1 MRTLTSLFV
10 LLFVLPVFAQQHTG
24 SEKVMHHQAVKQTR
38 SAEAVWANLMAGN
51 ERFVAGYPRLRHLA
65 AEREAVVTS
74 QHPEV
79 IVLSCADSRVPPE
92 LLFDKT
98 IGELF
103 VVRVAGNLA
112 GSYEVASIEYAVEHL
127 GSSMLVV
134 LGHQSCGAVTA
145 ACSGGDPGTP
155 SLQQLMKT
163 IAPACQ
169 SPNGA
174 SKEKALQSSIEHNVT
189 NSVDALEQS
198 ELLREAVKEGKLTI
212 VKAYYSLD
220 TGRVTR
226 LK

>member
-1 MRTLTSLFV
+1 
-10 LLFVLPVFAQQHTG
+10 
-24 SEKVMHHQAVKQTR
+24 MHHEVAKKAR
-38 SAEAVWANLMAGN
+38 SADSVWADLMAGN
-51 ERFVAGYPRLRHLA
+51 ERFVAGNPRMRHLA
-65 AEREAVVTS
+65 AEREGVVNS

-112 GSYEVASIEYAVEHL
+112 GSYEIASIEYAVEHL

-155 SLQQLMKT
+155 SLQQLVKT

-169 SPNGA
+169 SPNGD
-174 SKEKALQSSIEHNVT
+174 SKEQVLQSSIEHNVT
-189 NSVDALEQS
+189 NSVQVLEQS
-198 ELLREAVKEGKLTI
+198 ELLRGAVKEGKLTI

-220 TGRVTR
+220 TGQVSR